1 MLVLPSMT
9 LVFHVASVCT
19 LRYGCA
25 LAVGLCLGFPVRRF
39 LAGVPPPLPCR
50 RCAGGVLSPVPAVD
64 SLSMVVA
71 MPGVF
76 QRNLGSEFVG

>member
-9 LVFHVASVCT
+9 LVFRVASVCT

-50 RCAGGVLSPVPAVD
+50 RCAGAVLSPVPAVD

-76 QRNLGSEFVG
+76 QRNLGSEFVR